1 LCNFKPNK
9 IKAKIKTMDFSYE
22 IKDNVLFV
30 VAEGDLLGLQN
41 DVKLLEFISHELKED
56 VIYCVIDISNINY
69 MNSSGLSMLIRI
81 LTKFRNKDGDIAL
94 VNPSDSVS
102 KLLVITKL
110 NAIFAIAKSKESA
123 LEILLNNAQEENKV
137 FV

>member
-1 LCNFKPNK
+1 
-9 IKAKIKTMDFSYE
+9 MDFSYE

-41 DVKLLEFISHELKED
+41 DVKLLEFISQELKED
-56 VIYCVIDISNINY
+56 IIYCVIDISNINY

-110 NAIFAIAKSKESA
+110 SAIFAIAKSKESA
-123 LEILLNNAQEENKV
+123 LEMLLNNAQEENKV

>member
-1 LCNFKPNK
+1 
-9 IKAKIKTMDFSYE
+9 MDFSYE

-41 DVKLLEFISHELKED
+41 DVKLLEFISHELKEE
-56 VIYCVIDISNINY
+56 VIYCVIDIANINY

-123 LEILLNNAQEENKV
+123 LEMLLNNAQEENKV

>member
-1 LCNFKPNK
+1 
-9 IKAKIKTMDFSYE
+9 MDFSYE
-22 IKDNVLFV
+22 IKDKVLFV

-41 DVKLLEFISHELKED
+41 DVKLLEFISHELKEE
-56 VIYCVIDISNINY
+56 VIYCVIDIANINY

-123 LEILLNNAQEENKV
+123 VEMLLNNAQEENKV

>member
-1 LCNFKPNK
+1 
-9 IKAKIKTMDFSYE
+9 MDFSYE